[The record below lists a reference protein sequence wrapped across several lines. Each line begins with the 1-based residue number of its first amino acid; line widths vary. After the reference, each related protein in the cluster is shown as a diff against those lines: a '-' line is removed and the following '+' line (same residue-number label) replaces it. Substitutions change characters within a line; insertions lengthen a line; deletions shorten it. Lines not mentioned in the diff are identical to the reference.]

1 MKAMAAEIHRLSVDQ
16 KAAGVAAHGPAAL
29 HHRHRKATP
38 RQLPRSA
45 KSGRAATQNHYR
57 TAIRCYI
64 GHSDLLSLRTVI
76 LTYHSIDD
84 SGSVISVS
92 PAQFRR
98 HMQIL
103 AEKRIRVVPLSA
115 IRDTPGAVAL
125 TFDDGYRNFL
135 ESAAPVLAEHGFP
148 ATVFVVSGHCGCD
161 NGWPTQPAFV
171 PRLPLMSWR
180 ELEQVAAQGI
190 AIGAHSATHP
200 FLTRLSAE
208 QIHLELSGCRQAI
221 ETRLGVAADTLVYPY
236 GDSDARV
243 RQVAA
248 EVFQLAC
255 GTRLSFLSPAD
266 DPFDLPRIDTYYVRD
281 PRWFARLFSTSGRM
295 YIAVRRWVRR

>member
-1 MKAMAAEIHRLSVDQ
+1 M
-16 KAAGVAAHGPAAL
+16 
-29 HHRHRKATP
+29 
-38 RQLPRSA
+38 
-45 KSGRAATQNHYR
+45 
-57 TAIRCYI
+57 
-64 GHSDLLSLRTVI
+64 I

-135 ESAAPVLAEHGFP
+135 EIAAPVLAEHGFP
-148 ATVFVVSGHCGCD
+148 ATVFVVSGHCGSD
-161 NGWPTQPAFV
+161 NGWPGQPAFV

-190 AIGAHSATHP
+190 TIGAHSATHP

-208 QIHLELSGCRQAI
+208 QIRAELSGCRQVI
-221 ETRLGVAADTLVYPY
+221 ETRLGVSADTLVYPY

-243 RQVAA
+243 RQVAS
-248 EVFQLAC
+248 EVFRLAC
-255 GTRLSFLSPAD
+255 GTRLDFLTPAD
-266 DPFDLPRIDTYYVRD
+266 DPFDLPRIDAYYARD
-281 PRWFARLFSTSGRM
+281 PGWFARLFSMSGRT
-295 YIAVRRWVRR
+295 YIALRRWARTWKMLSVPLPGSPR